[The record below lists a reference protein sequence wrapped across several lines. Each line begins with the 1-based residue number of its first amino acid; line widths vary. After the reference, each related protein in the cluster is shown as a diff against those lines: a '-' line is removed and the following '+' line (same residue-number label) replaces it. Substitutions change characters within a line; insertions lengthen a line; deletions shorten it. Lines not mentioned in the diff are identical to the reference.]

1 MNNRIKEVR
10 KDKKLTQDAFAADL
24 NLSKNYV
31 WMIEKGEREPGD
43 RTIKDICR
51 IYGINEDWLRFG
63 QGEMYA
69 PKTRAEEVAELA
81 KDFLKNE
88 SELRYQ
94 LVQLVA
100 QMPDDMLEY
109 FENWLV
115 SYVESK
121 NKNSNLP
128 SYDSAK
134 EQ

>member
-10 KDKKLTQDAFAADL
+10 TTKKLTQDAFAADL
-24 NLSKNYV
+24 NISKNYV

-51 IYGINEDWLRFG
+51 IYGVNEEWLRFG
-63 QGEMYA
+63 TGEMYA
-69 PKTRAEEVAELA
+69 PKTRAEEIAELA
-81 KDFLKNE
+81 KKFIKDD

-100 QMPDDMLEY
+100 QMPDDMLAY
-109 FENWLV
+109 FDEWLTN
-115 SYVESK
+115 YVAEKSS
-121 NKNSNLP
+121 NSA
-128 SYDSAK
+128 SYDSSE